1 MTPDPSSLSL
11 EVKIMFMILA
21 MLINGIIVLV
31 NTAMNSV
38 NRSKIRQMAD
48 DAHDRARRLSDLL
61 SAPIEYRFTNRLL
74 SYVFI
79 VIGLYFAFAL
89 PQHPILSA
97 VIYVAFT
104 IAFSEYFTRKLAQQ
118 HSEGIALAFAGTE
131 KALVFILK
139 PFVIILTLAA
149 NLLLKIFRQ
158 ETKVEYSGYSEER
171 VMSMLESG
179 QQSGAIKEEG
189 KKMINSI
196 FQFDDELA
204 YEIMTP
210 RTDVFLIDINDPP
223 EEYLDE
229 LMELR
234 YSRIPVCE
242 DDTDNIIGILHIKD
256 YLIKARNEG
265 FDKVDIRSI
274 LRKPYFV
281 PETKNIDSLFFE
293 LQIEKQHIA
302 ILIDE
307 YGGFSGIV
315 TMEDLV
321 EEIVGDIED
330 EYDEEGH
337 IIEKIDDSNY
347 LVDGNAYLSDL
358 SEETLINLESENS
371 ETIGGFIIDILGEIP
386 EEGDENREVTFENYI
401 FTILSVKERRIAK
414 VKIEILPEVPVNAD
428 ETPSDTIDK

>member
-1 MTPDPSSLSL
+1 MTPDPSSLPL
-11 EVKIMFMILA
+11 ALKVTFMVLA
-21 MLINGIIVLV
+21 MVGNGIAVLM

-38 NRSKIRQMAD
+38 NRSKIRQMATEENEV
-48 DAHDRARRLSDLL
+48 AIRLGNLL
-61 SAPIEYRFTNRLL
+61 ALPTDYRFTNRLL
-74 SYVFI
+74 SYIFI
-79 VIGLYFAFAL
+79 VIGVYFALAL

-97 VIYVAFT
+97 LVYVTAT
-104 IAFSEYFTRKLAQQ
+104 ITFSEYFTRKLAQQ
-118 HSEGIALAFAGTE
+118 HSESIAMKLS
-131 KALVFILK
+131 V
-139 PFVIILTLAA
+139 ILTFIADVF
-149 NLLLKIFRQ
+149 LKMFRQ
-158 ETKVEYSGYSEER
+158 ETKIEYSGYSEEQ
-171 VMSMLESG
+171 VMSILESG

-210 RTDVFLIDINDPP
+210 RTDVFLIDINDSTD
-223 EEYLDE
+223 EYLDE

-256 YLIKARNEG
+256 YLIKARETG

-281 PETKNIDSLFFE
+281 PETKNIDALFFE

-315 TMEDLV
+315 TMEDIV

-330 EYDEEGH
+330 EYDEQGH
-337 IIEKIDDSNY
+337 VIT
-347 LVDGNAYLSDL
+347 
-358 SEETLINLESENS
+358 ET
-371 ETIGGFIIDILGEIP
+371 FIS
-386 EEGDENREVTFENYI
+386 VTFLKRSISIWNLKTARPSEALSLI
-401 FTILSVKERRIAK
+401 FWEKFRKKVMKTGRLSLKTTSLRFS
-414 VKIEILPEVPVNAD
+414 P
-428 ETPSDTIDK
+428 

>member
-1 MTPDPSSLSL
+1 MTPDPSSLPIALKVSL
-11 EVKIMFMILA
+11 MALA
-21 MLINGIIVLV
+21 MAFNGIAVLM

-38 NRSKIRQMAD
+38 NRSKIRQMVTEENEVAI
-48 DAHDRARRLSDLL
+48 RLGNLL
-61 SAPIEYRFTNRLL
+61 SSPTDYRFTNRLL
-74 SYVFI
+74 SYIFI
-79 VIGLYFAFAL
+79 VIGVYFALAL
-89 PQHPILSA
+89 PQHPIISA
-97 VIYVAFT
+97 LIYVAAT
-104 IAFSEYFTRKLAQQ
+104 ITFSEYFTRKLAQQ
-118 HSEGIALAFAGTE
+118 HSEAIAMKLS
-131 KALVFILK
+131 ALQRFFVIILK
-139 PFVIILTLAA
+139 PFVVILTFIADVF
-149 NLLLKIFRQ
+149 LKLFGQ
-158 ETKVEYSGYSEER
+158 ETKIEYTGYSEEQ
-171 VMSMLESG
+171 VMSILESG

-210 RTDVFLIDINDPP
+210 RTDVFLIDINDSTD
-223 EEYLDE
+223 EYLDE

-256 YLIKARNEG
+256 YLIKARETG

-274 LRKPYFV
+274 LRQPYFV
-281 PETKNIDSLFFE
+281 PETKNIDALFFE

-315 TMEDLV
+315 TMEDIV

-330 EYDEEGH
+330 EYDEQGH
-337 IIEKIDDSNY
+337 VINKVDDNNY
-347 LVDGNAYLSDL
+347 YLDGNVYLSAL
-358 SEETLINLESENS
+358 SEEININLESENS

-386 EEGDENREVTFENYI
+386 EEGDENREVVFENYI
-401 FTILSVKERRIAK
+401 FTILSVKERRIEK
-414 VKIEILPEVPVNAD
+414 VKLHIEEPEKEISED
-428 ETPSDTIDK
+428 ESEE